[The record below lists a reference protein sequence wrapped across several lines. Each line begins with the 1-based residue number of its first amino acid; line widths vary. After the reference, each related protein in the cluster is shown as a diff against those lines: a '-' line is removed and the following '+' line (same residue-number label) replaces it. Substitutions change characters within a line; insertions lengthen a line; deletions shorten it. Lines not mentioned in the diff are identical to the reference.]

1 MPTNFIGVIKSQL
14 QKLKY
19 SEKITGIIIKITVP
33 TSAGNKSILPAFLS
47 SHIFLIKFFT
57 RLIIADK
64 VYDILIF
71 YKNAEKLS

>member
-14 QKLKY
+14 QKLRY

-33 TSAGNKSILPAFLS
+33 INAGNISILPAFLS
-47 SHIFLIKFFT
+47 SDIFSIKFFT
-57 RLIIADK
+57 KPIISDK

-71 YKNAEKLS
+71 YKNTDKLS